1 MIVNL
6 TLEEESRTKNHRSY
20 KLVYNDEIY
29 FLTVY
34 SGKEFRNKIWECEK
48 EIPED
53 IAPFITK
60 VLKKELSESDAM

>member
-1 MIVNL
+1 MIINL
-6 TLEEESRTKNHRSY
+6 TLKEESRTKNQRSY
-20 KLVYNDEIY
+20 KLIYNDEVY

>member
-6 TLEEESRTKNHRSY
+6 TLEEESRAKNHRSY
-20 KLVYNDEIY
+20 KLVYNDEMY

-48 EIPED
+48 EIP
-53 IAPFITK
+53 
-60 VLKKELSESDAM
+60 

>member
-6 TLEEESRTKNHRSY
+6 TLEEESRAKNQRSY
-20 KLVYNDEIY
+20 RLVYNDEVY
-29 FLTVY
+29 FLTVHF
-34 SGKEFRNKIWECEK
+34 GKAFRNKIWECEK